1 MTVAASL
8 GHNWDHEEL
17 ITDIRQGVRGHVCLT
32 GLIVSLAC
40 LALSDVRAVN
50 DSTRQTLI
58 EPVGDEVVESFTVR
72 VPDDVIAIS
81 HRGNGLIRPFPA
93 DIPRMSEPN
102 LSNGIAILTKIRN
115 ATGEVVG
122 FGAQL
127 EVILED
133 SAASG
138 SQLQATDWILVI
150 PGRGTIY
157 LSELE
162 RLGDF
167 GRQVIQPVIETGQ
180 DWEGEFTRVASVG
193 PRADGRGVITGGT
206 FEFENLTGSFVEIQN
221 YTRVSADGQLFTTT
235 ELRLFQSPPAMRIP
249 AVGK

>member
-1 MTVAASL
+1 M
-8 GHNWDHEEL
+8 
-17 ITDIRQGVRGHVCLT
+17 T
-32 GLIVSLAC
+32 GLTVSLAC
-40 LALSDVRAVN
+40 LALTDVRALN
-50 DSTRQTLI
+50 GSAHKTLI

-81 HRGNGLIRPFPA
+81 HRGNGLIAPFPA

-102 LSNGIAILTKIRN
+102 LSNGIAILTKIRD
-115 ATGEVVG
+115 AAGEVIG

-127 EVILED
+127 EVILEG
-133 SAASG
+133 SAAGG
-138 SQLQATDWILVI
+138 SQLQATDWVLVI

-180 DWEGEFTRVASVG
+180 DWEGVFTRVASVG
-193 PRADGRGVITGGT
+193 PRADGRGVISGGT
-206 FEFENLTGSFVEIQN
+206 LEFENLRGSFVEIQN
-221 YTRVSADGQLFTTT
+221 YTRVTAGGQLFTKT
-235 ELRLFQSPPAMRIP
+235 ELRLFQTPPASRTQE
-249 AVGK
+249 AGR